1 MPTETAAPVRVW
13 TVEAIAATLSK
24 SALRGLRT
32 AWDGKTPRATD
43 CDALEKANVDVLGLP
58 EREATALKG
67 ALRPHRGP
75 QYDPQPGDKSTHTA
89 TGTVATVTVR
99 KREDITVTYTNEELQ
114 TPPTTLSGSV
124 DAWSRGGPEWV
135 FSRPAE
141 NTAQHNPQPGD
152 VLVEPL
158 LVCLTREHTVLSRSG
173 RGVRIRTV
181 DPLSG
186 TSEETVDLLSWRREI
201 PRGRVWSRPCP

>member
-1 MPTETAAPVRVW
+1 MRRLVADVVGAVSIDYETVQHAM
-13 TVEAIAATLSK
+13 AIGV
-24 SALRGLRT
+24 ALHDGIIGAVHALGLRT
-32 AWDGKTPRATD
+32 PED
-43 CDALEKANVDVLGLP
+43 VDVLGLP

-99 KREDITVTYTNEELQ
+99 KREDITVTYTNEKLQ

-135 FSRPAE
+135 FSRPEE